1 MRAATAATTP
11 RRSNAADTGDAVAV
25 FRRHDA
31 DMTRS
36 RLGSREAPQNHHRV
50 STVIS
55 VVTCTLMLS
64 QPGIAGAQP
73 DLPILPGAEPTAD
86 GLYPLDPSI
95 MGTAW
100 VRPDADLSR
109 YTRLFVMP
117 TAVHFRDVPDRWHN
131 ARTIENATAFYVDD
145 RRKERLR
152 ETFRESFDEAL
163 SGVGFFDRSNEL
175 GRDVIL
181 VQGILTDVISGVPPY
196 IPGSTITNIRW
207 AWETN
212 IVLEIRDAMSDTVLA
227 RTVERKRMD
236 GPIDATMVG
245 VLTPIMVNDWSR
257 LLVMRLEE
265 LRNLSPSRL
274 SRLDERSQE

>member
-1 MRAATAATTP
+1 MQ
-11 RRSNAADTGDAVAV
+11 RSK
-25 FRRHDA
+25 
-31 DMTRS
+31 
-36 RLGSREAPQNHHRV
+36 LGSREMPQNHHLV
-50 STVIS
+50 SMVIS
-55 VVTCTLMLS
+55 IVTCILLLA
-64 QPGIAGAQP
+64 QPGLAGAQT

-109 YTRLFVMP
+109 YTRLFAMP
-117 TAVHFRDVPDRWHN
+117 TAVQFRDVPDRWHN
-131 ARTIENATAFYVDD
+131 ARTIEGATAFYIDE
-145 RRKERLR
+145 RRKEQLR
-152 ETFRESFDEAL
+152 EIFRESFNEAL
-163 SGVGFFDRSNEL
+163 SEARSFDLTNEL

-196 IPGSTITNIRW
+196 ISGSTITNIRW

-245 VLTPIMVNDWSR
+245 VLTPIMVNGWSR
-257 LLVMRLEE
+257 LLVRRLEE

-274 SRLDERSQE
+274 SRLEERAQE